1 MPITTKPILIT
12 GATGY
17 IGGRLVPQL
26 LERGYRVRCLAR
38 DVRKLS
44 GRGWDEDPRVE
55 IVRGDVLDVE
65 SVRSAMEGCGSAYY
79 LVHSMLAGERAFQG
93 QDRAAAENFA
103 RAAEGAGLGRI
114 IFLGGLG
121 HKSEKLSPHL
131 ESRHEVGDVLREGK
145 VPVTELRAAMI
156 VGSGSASFEML
167 RSLVSKLPVMV
178 CPKWVEVRTQPI
190 AIRDVLAYLVG
201 CLENGETAG
210 QTFDIGGPDVLTY
223 RQMMHRFAA
232 ILGLRRWIVVVPV
245 LTPRLSAYW
254 VNLMTPVNAGLAFAL
269 IESLQ
274 YETVCEEGQI
284 LKLVPIPRTGFDD
297 ACRWALDK
305 VNQHAV
311 ETRWTNA
318 SLPHRFER
326 VSLPILALENSPIH
340 DEQRFEADVPPLALF
355 DKVRRI
361 GGDVGWYYAGWLWK
375 IRGWMDR
382 AIGGVGLRRGR
393 RDPVSVRIGD
403 AIDFWRVEDVVP
415 GRRLLLHAEMIVPGD
430 AWLEFRVEPV
440 DESHS
445 ELIQTAYFR
454 PSPFWGRAYWYACF
468 PLHWFVFQG
477 MARSIVRAAER
488 DFRPE
493 EAPLATR

>member
-1 MPITTKPILIT
+1 MPIATKPILIT
-12 GATGY
+12 GASGY

-55 IVRGDVLDVE
+55 IVRGDVLDLD
-65 SVRSAMEGCGSAYY
+65 SVRSAMEGCGTAYY
-79 LVHSMLAGERAFQG
+79 LVHSMLAGERDFESH
-93 QDRAAAENFA
+93 DRIAAENFA
-103 RAAEGAGLGRI
+103 GAAEATGLDRI
-114 IFLGGLG
+114 IYLGGLG

-131 ESRHEVGDVLREGK
+131 ESRHEVGDVLRGGK

-167 RSLVSKLPVMV
+167 RSLVSKLPLMI
-178 CPKWVEVRTQPI
+178 CPRWVEVKTQPI
-190 AIRDVLAYLVG
+190 AVRDVLAYLIG
-201 CLENGETAG
+201 CLENPETAG
-210 QTFDIGGPDVLTY
+210 QVFDIGGPDVLTY
-223 RQMMHRFAA
+223 REMMHRFAA
-232 ILGLRRWIVVVPV
+232 ILGTRRWIVVVPV

-274 YETVCEEGQI
+274 YETVCEEGRI
-284 LKLVPIPRTGFDD
+284 RELVPIPRTGFDD

-318 SLPHRFER
+318 SLPHRVER
-326 VSLPILALENSPIH
+326 VSLPVLAPENFTIR
-340 DEQRFEADVPPLALF
+340 DEQRVEADVPPLVLF

-361 GGDVGWYYAGWLWK
+361 GGDVGWYYADFLWE

-382 AIGGVGLRRGR
+382 AIGGVGVRRGR

-440 DESHS
+440 DDGRS
-445 ELIQTAYFR
+445 ELIQTAYFK
-454 PSPFWGRAYWYACF
+454 PSPFWGKLYWYACF
-468 PLHWFVFQG
+468 PLHWFVFSG

-488 DFRPE
+488 DAQPE
-493 EAPLATR
+493 VALQAR